1 MADATLDV
9 VDAKGKKVGT
19 VDLPAAIFDV
29 QTNVPLIHQVVTA
42 QLAAARQG
50 THKTKNRGEV
60 SGAGRKPFKQKGTG
74 RSRQGSIR
82 APEHTGGG
90 VVHGPVP
97 RDYSQR
103 TPKKM
108 IAAALLGV
116 LSDRVRG
123 ERLHVFTGF
132 GAEAPSTKTATN
144 VLEVLGAV
152 KNVLVVL
159 ERDDEIGLKSVRN
172 VPSVHV
178 LYADQLN
185 AYDVV
190 VSDDVIFTQAAF
202 EAFVASKTAVKQE
215 VSA

>member
-1 MADATLDV
+1 MAATTLDV
-9 VDAKGKKVGT
+9 VDPKGKKAGSVE
-19 VDLPAAIFDV
+19 LPGAIFDV

-50 THKTKNRGEV
+50 THSTKNRGEV

-74 RSRQGSIR
+74 RSRQGSVR

-90 VVHGPVP
+90 VVHGPTP

-116 LSDRVRG
+116 LSDRARG
-123 ERLHVFTGF
+123 ERLHVITSFGF
-132 GAEAPSTKTATN
+132 DAPSTKNAVELLGQVATS
-144 VLEVLGAV
+144 
-152 KNVLVVL
+152 KNVLIVL
-159 ERDDEIGLKSVRN
+159 DRDDEIGAKSVRN
-172 VPSVHV
+172 LRNVHV
-178 LYADQLN
+178 LFADQLN

-190 VSDDVIFTQAAF
+190 VSDDIVFTRAAF
-202 EAFVASKTAVKQE
+202 DSFVASKTKTEEAAK
-215 VSA
+215 